1 MVQTIP
7 TAAYNGRRVTY
18 FACSGIESKKDWSD
32 MLSQN
37 DDSLNSESVPLAD
50 GTQIVIRPI
59 RPDDAEELQAAF
71 QRLSMESIYL
81 RFLSYKKELTDEEAC
96 QLAMVDYNTRMA
108 FVAII
113 QENGQD
119 IVVGASRY
127 ALLEACHSEVAET
140 AVVVEDKY
148 QGRGIGKLLLK
159 RLVNYARAKGIRF
172 LRGNLQ
178 IGNDRMLT
186 LVKRSGLPH
195 QTRYVDGIWE
205 VTIDLQLPNQE
216 T

>member
-1 MVQTIP
+1 
-7 TAAYNGRRVTY
+7 
-18 FACSGIESKKDWSD
+18 

-37 DDSLNSESVPLAD
+37 DDLLNSESIVLAD
-50 GTQIVIRPI
+50 GTQIIIRPI
-59 RPDDAEELQAAF
+59 RSDDAEELQAAF

-96 QLAMVDYNTRMA
+96 QLATVDYNTRMA
-108 FVAII
+108 FVAINK
-113 QENGQD
+113 ENGQD

-127 ALLEACHSEVAET
+127 ALLEICQPEVAET

-148 QGRGIGKLLLK
+148 QGRGIGKLLLW
-159 RLVNYARAKGIRF
+159 RLVIYARAKGIRF

-178 IGNDRMLT
+178 IGNDRMLS
-186 LVKRSGLPH
+186 LVQRSGLPH

-216 T
+216 P

>member
-1 MVQTIP
+1 
-7 TAAYNGRRVTY
+7 
-18 FACSGIESKKDWSD
+18 

-81 RFLSYKKELTDEEAC
+81 RFLFIKKELTDEEAR
-96 QLAMVDYNTRMA
+96 QLATVDYNAHMA

-113 QENGQD
+113 KENGQD

-127 ALLEACHSEVAET
+127 ALLEAWYPEVAET

-205 VTIDLQLPNQE
+205 VTIDLQRPSQE
-216 T
+216 P